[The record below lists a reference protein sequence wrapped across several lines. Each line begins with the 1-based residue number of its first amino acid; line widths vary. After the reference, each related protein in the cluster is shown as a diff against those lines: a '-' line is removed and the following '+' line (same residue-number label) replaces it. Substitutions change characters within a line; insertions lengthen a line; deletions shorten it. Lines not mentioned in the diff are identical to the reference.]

1 MRFPHFLTAFTM
13 AFSTLPG
20 RTVFAALVAL
30 CLTSVAA
37 AEIYTFDSAANPIP
51 WQDTRI
57 FQSSSNSNYG
67 DQVLSSRADNNNLS
81 HTLVQVDT
89 SGILS
94 TEVVTGA
101 SLKLTTD
108 FQHPDTTSVTLTV
121 HRLLQPWGE
130 FKATWNER
138 LNGTAWS
145 TPGMQA
151 GVDYSSTVIATQTLT
166 ANETQYTFDL
176 GSPAGL
182 AMVQDWISNPISN
195 YGLAL
200 VATPS
205 GGTTREQFNFV
216 HSEST
221 TADSGV
227 KPILIITTVPE
238 PTTLLMLTVGALGFV
253 ICGYGR
259 KK

>member
-1 MRFPHFLTAFTM
+1 MRFPHFLRAFTM
-13 AFSTLPG
+13 VCSTLPG
-20 RTVFAALVAL
+20 RAVSAALAVL
-30 CLTSVAA
+30 CLASVVA
-37 AEIYTFDSAANPIP
+37 AEIYTFDSAADPTP

-57 FQSSSNSNYG
+57 FRSSSNSNYG
-67 DQVLSSRADNNNLS
+67 DQVLSSRADNNSLS
-81 HTLVQVDT
+81 HNLVQVDT

-121 HRLLQPWGE
+121 HRLLQPWDE
-130 FKATWNER
+130 FEATWNER

-151 GVDYSSTVIATQTLT
+151 GVDYSSTVITTQTLT
-166 ANETQYTFDL
+166 ANETHTFDL

-182 AMVQDWISNPISN
+182 AMVQDWISNPTSN

-238 PTTLLMLTVGALGFV
+238 PTTLLMLAVGALGFV
-253 ICGYGR
+253 ICGYRR